1 MNNLDLREYITSILA
16 NGHRIDGRKLE
27 EYRNPIEIKTGISKN
42 AEGSASARI
51 GETEVIAGI
60 KIGVG
65 TPFADS
71 PDEGVLM
78 VGVELLPLSSPEF
91 ESGPPGEQA
100 TELARVV
107 DRGIRESKMIDMK
120 KLCIRKG
127 ELVWMIFLDIYT
139 INDDGNLIDAC
150 ALAALAALKESVL
163 PVLKDDKVVFGEFT
177 KTKLPLTRIPVTCT
191 LYKIDSYFLVDPSTK
206 EEKVCDARISICMT
220 ENDNICAV
228 QKGGSKG
235 IKIEEL
241 DKAIN
246 IAKEK
251 TKELRSI
258 LNNSSVK

>member
-1 MNNLDLREYITSILA
+1 MNNLNLREYISSILA

-51 GETEVIAGI
+51 GETEVIAGV

-65 TPFADS
+65 EPFADS

-100 TELARVV
+100 R
-107 DRGIRESKMIDMK
+107 
-120 KLCIRKG
+120 
-127 ELVWMIFLDIYT
+127 ELVWMIYLDIYT
-139 INDDGNLIDAC
+139 INDDGNLIDTC

-177 KTKLPLTRIPVTCT
+177 KTKLPLTKTAVTCT

-206 EEKVCDARISICMT
+206 EEKACDARISICMT

-235 IKIEEL
+235 VKIEEL
-241 DKAIN
+241 DKVIS

-251 TKELRSI
+251 TKELRLI
-258 LNNSSVK
+258 LNSKVK